1 MSGIPAKHSVR
12 VAGHRT
18 SVSIEAPFWDALK
31 DVAASRG
38 QSLNLVIAE
47 IDATRG
53 EASLSAAIRLAVL
66 EHYRRLA
73 GTKD

>member
-1 MSGIPAKHSVR
+1 MSGVPTKHSVR

-31 DVAASRG
+31 DMAASRG

-47 IDATRG
+47 IDAARG
-53 EASLSAAIRLAVL
+53 DASLSAAIRLAVL
-66 EHYRRLA
+66 DHYRRLA
-73 GTKD
+73 ASQG